1 MRLPWPS
8 RRATGRPTGDAAASA
23 AAGPGAQPPSPPV
36 GRSEWRG
43 VGRLQPTFAADPGI
57 RVQRF
62 RGELAGSQLP
72 PPILRPLGHQRSAD
86 GPAGLVSGITRPVI
100 ARVVEGQQGTGSLPL
115 AHKRRATPM
124 EDAPAAEAASAS
136 AEPLPTLPSVAPR
149 RAAAVT
155 GTPVVARSMVTAP
168 VPVGGAG
175 PVGPSAPTNHIAGQR
190 PRTPDAPLVA
200 HTGPLAS
207 SMPVPAA
214 TASGPTVAPP
224 VRTILRSPGG
234 SRVRLGPPIARD
246 AGTPQAAS
254 AAVAAPATSAADEPA
269 RATVAR
275 TVDAEHRAAGA
286 ASDAPLAGRLQAS
299 SPALG
304 VTTAVTTGVARPSDS
319 WAPPVGRVLAR
330 VTVDPPGPMSGAPD
344 APGSSPDAPATLAPT
359 VGSLPL
365 TPTSWPLTARTGST
379 TPEASAIRGP
389 SATSAASAAGDALT
403 TSARASS
410 ATSSGTARGRASLQ
424 RSANVGSA
432 ASAAPGASTVS
443 NARPVR
449 GMTSDGRVAIPASAG
464 PLDRGEGRAVLA
476 HELVHLQQQRS
487 LGVAMPPA
495 GSESAHR
502 LEVAARTAEAHASW
516 QDLSLARPLGR
527 SVSDP
532 GSVAVARPVGA
543 VTAPTIHTTLQ
554 LAEGDPPPPAPD
566 SSGTTAAA
574 GSAAQAGAA
583 AAGATGLATQLS
595 DRDMDEMLR
604 KLYPRLRRHLSSEL
618 LVARERAGVLADLR

>member
-8 RRATGRPTGDAAASA
+8 RRTTGRPTGDAAASA
-23 AAGPGAQPPSPPV
+23 AAGPGARPPTPPV

-57 RVQRF
+57 LVQRF
-62 RGELAGSQLP
+62 QGELAGSQLP

-115 AHKRRATPM
+115 AHKRRGATM
-124 EDAPAAEAASAS
+124 EDHAPAAEATSAG

-168 VPVGGAG
+168 ATVGRAG
-175 PVGPSAPTNHIAGQR
+175 PAGPSAPTNPLAGQR
-190 PRTPDAPLVA
+190 PGTPDAPLVA

-207 SMPVPAA
+207 SMPVSAA

-224 VRTILRSPGG
+224 MRTILRSPGG

-246 AGTPQAAS
+246 AGAPQAAS
-254 AAVAAPATSAADEPA
+254 AAFSAPPTSAADEPT
-269 RATVAR
+269 RVTVAR
-275 TVDAEHRAAGA
+275 TVGPEHRAAGA
-286 ASDAPLAGRLQAS
+286 ASDAPLAGGLQPS
-299 SPALG
+299 SPAL
-304 VTTAVTTGVARPSDS
+304 AVASAVVQASDS
-319 WAPPVGRVLAR
+319 EGPPVGRVLAR
-330 VTVDPPGPMSGAPD
+330 VMVDPPGPMSGAPD
-344 APGSSPDAPATLAPT
+344 APGSSPDAPATLVPT

-379 TPEASAIRGP
+379 TRDTGAIRG
-389 SATSAASAAGDALT
+389 TSAALAASPARDALAT
-403 TSARASS
+403 DARATP
-410 ATSSGTARGRASLQ
+410 ATSSGTVPGRASLQ
-424 RSANVGSA
+424 RSANIGSA
-432 ASAAPGASTVS
+432 ASAAPGASKVS

-449 GMTSDGRVAIPASAG
+449 GMTSDGRMAIPASAG

-502 LEVAARTAEAHASW
+502 LEAAARTAEAHASW

-527 SVSDP
+527 SMSDP

-543 VTAPTIHTTLQ
+543 VTAPTLHTTLQ

-566 SSGTTAAA
+566 STGITAAA